1 MNCQEVIELMQRYLD
16 QDLDKIEYNQML
28 DHIQDCPECSE
39 LFERLLNVSEQ
50 LESLPKVTPAFS
62 LVDAILPKLQQMDM
76 VPTPLTTEDH
86 VAYATRDISS
96 SVPTKLTSTSAQTM
110 RKDTVPVSRTT
121 DWRSRARGFVSAK
134 IVGGVVAAGL
144 VLGFFVFNQ
153 QEQSNMQNA
162 DSALMAPK
170 SASTSSAGSRE
181 KSSAPAASGM
191 SDSISTAPTDIAS
204 DVNGNAQ
211 GMQQEPSSASQ
222 SSKDLVPLTV
232 APTTS
237 TPTSN
242 STPAPNMGSNKI
254 GGAVPQASSPKSS
267 AADSQIMTSPST
279 GESTSQKSSSTP
291 LQAGTGDGQLKEP
304 LTFGAQQPAAKADNP
319 SAKAIVPQ
327 AETPRSSLAA
337 PGLFG
342 GNAASSAASD
352 KNSGAGSGQIAQPS
366 TSNEASANDSNA
378 AKSKIGEAPAADQS
392 FSSMKIP
399 AASSLAAADKMYTAV
414 INEKRVVIS
423 DKNGKSIFTSMNIA
437 TDSEQITL
445 LEWTADY
452 KLTYQISNPTSAR
465 TFTINAVNRTEA
477 AK

>member
-1 MNCQEVIELMQRYLD
+1 MQRYLD

-76 VPTPLTTEDH
+76 VSTPLTMEDH
-86 VAYATRDISS
+86 AAYAARDISS
-96 SVPTKLTSTSAQTM
+96 PVPAELPSSAAQTV
-110 RKDTVPVSRTT
+110 RKDTVPVSRAT
-121 DWRSRARGFVSAK
+121 DWRSRTRGFVSAK

-144 VLGFFVFNQ
+144 ILGFFVFNQ

-170 SASTSSAGSRE
+170 SASTSSASSRE
-181 KSSAPAASGM
+181 KSAAPAASGM
-191 SDSISTAPTDIAS
+191 SDSKSTAPTDIAS

-211 GMQQEPSSASQ
+211 GLQQEQSSASQ
-222 SSKDLVPLTV
+222 SSKDLVTPSV

-237 TPTSN
+237 TPASN

-254 GGAVPQASSPKSS
+254 GGAVPQTSSPKSP
-267 AADSQIMTSPST
+267 AADSQIMTPPST
-279 GESTSQKSSSTP
+279 GESTLSKSSSTP

-319 SAKAIVPQ
+319 TAKAIVPQ

-352 KNSGAGSGQIAQPS
+352 KNSGAGSGEVAQPS
-366 TSNEASANDSNA
+366 TGNAASANESNA

-392 FSSMKIP
+392 FSFMQAQ
-399 AASSLAAADKMYTAV
+399 AASSLAAADKTYTAA
-414 INEKRVVIS
+414 ISEKRVVIS
-423 DKNGKSIFTSMNIA
+423 DKNGKSIFTSMNVA
-437 TDSEQITL
+437 ADTEQITL
-445 LEWTADY
+445 MEWTTDY
-452 KLTYQISNPTSAR
+452 KLTYQISNPTSTR
-465 TFTINAVNRTEA
+465 TFTINAVSRSEA